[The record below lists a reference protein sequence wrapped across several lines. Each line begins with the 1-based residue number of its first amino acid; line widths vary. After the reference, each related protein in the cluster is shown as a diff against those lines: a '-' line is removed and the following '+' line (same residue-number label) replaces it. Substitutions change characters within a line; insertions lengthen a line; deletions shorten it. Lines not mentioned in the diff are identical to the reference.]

1 MKVKFHNPEYPSGM
15 EVDFGGLLV
24 INGRTVEF
32 DKEELD
38 AYKGRHGVTLKER
51 LLNSPF
57 ATVDGK
63 QGEVTY
69 LHPVEDSTSEVVS
82 EESEPEKGG
91 EK

>member
-1 MKVKFHNPEYPSGM
+1 MKVKFHNPEFPSGM

-32 DKEELD
+32 SKDELD
-38 AYKGRHGVTLKER
+38 AYKQRHGVDLKSR
-51 LLNSPF
+51 LLNNPF

-69 LHPVEDSTSEVVS
+69 LHPVEEEVS
-82 EESEPEKGG
+82 QESEPEKGG
-91 EK
+91 E